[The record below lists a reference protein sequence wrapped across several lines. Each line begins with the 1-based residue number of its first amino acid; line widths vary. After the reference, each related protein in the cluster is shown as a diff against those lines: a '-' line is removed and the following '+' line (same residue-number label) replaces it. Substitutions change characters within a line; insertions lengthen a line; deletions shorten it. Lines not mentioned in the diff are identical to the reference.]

1 MNKKILLTAA
11 MVIPSLAIGG
21 LWIYQASQFEK
32 SISQQVSL
40 MQETLK
46 AYGISFQYDDSH
58 VSRYLFKAH
67 FINPKISG
75 ALDRLSE
82 SLKSMKGFEDIEKL
96 ASLNGTLLIKGQI
109 AASFSPLS
117 NTVMIKTDGDTQ
129 LSVQGPIE
137 FNLTMPKP
145 KESSF
150 VIQRKDYDFSGNNP
164 FISLQNIK
172 GIYANSKG
180 ISLFLDNQ
188 KLLDVKDTSSQISL
202 DWEDKNFDISIL
214 SDIYQMQVFKI
225 EKGISGKLEGLDS
238 FNTNMLSE
246 LEMQA
251 ILGAQDQKISAS
263 FHLNDL
269 LSYINDIKLIFA
281 SDPNKFSPQIFEK
294 LIPEGM
300 LFDVKDYSVENKI
313 YQSSLKMSGGRLNGR
328 FPIKLSGDFKVTD
341 QWPIYWQDYFKI
353 MLKNINSIIANAQ
366 ADEKLS
372 DELMSLLKNKDIAAA
387 CMPQLQSF
395 GKMLFSLDFD
405 IPAALT
411 EGKGSLAFKS
421 DLYELNASG
430 KLGNEGSSLELKT
443 QNASSL
449 TADFENYVTRVSQP
463 LSQIYPSEIQN
474 FKGLVKGG
482 KIVLDKILEPS
493 GAVQQSVQVQVNKEG
508 IKIGNYDL
516 MQILGMFGEAI
527 NTVDPQAGQGFVK

>member
-11 MVIPSLAIGG
+11 IVIPSLAIGG
-21 LWIYQASQFEK
+21 LWLYQASQFEK

-46 AYGISFQYDDSH
+46 TYGISFQYDDLH

-67 FINPKISG
+67 LVNPKISG

-82 SLKSMKGFEDIEKL
+82 NMKSVKALEGIEKL
-96 ASLNGTLLIKGQI
+96 ADLKGELLVKGEI
-109 AASFSPLS
+109 AACFSPIS
-117 NTVMIKTDGDTQ
+117 NVVTIKADGETQ
-129 LSVQGPIE
+129 LNVQGPVE

-150 VIQRKDYDFSGNNP
+150 VIQRKDYDFSGKNP
-164 FISLQNIK
+164 FISVQNIK
-172 GIYANSKG
+172 GIYAESKG
-180 ISLFLDNQ
+180 VSLFLDGQ
-188 KLLDVKDTSSQISL
+188 KFLDIKDTSSQISL
-202 DWEDKNFDISIL
+202 DWEDKVFDISIS
-214 SDIYQMQVFKI
+214 SDTHQMQIFKI

-269 LSYINDIKLIFA
+269 LNYINDIKLIFA

-300 LFDVKDYSVENKI
+300 LFDVKDYSIENKI

-341 QWPIYWQDYFKI
+341 QWPSYWQDYFKI
-353 MLKNINSIIANAQ
+353 MLKNINSIIASAQ

-372 DELMSLLKNKDIAAA
+372 DELTSLLNNKDIAVA

-405 IPAALT
+405 IPATLT
-411 EGKGSLAFKS
+411 EGKGSVAFKS

-430 KLGNEGSSLELKT
+430 VLKEEGGSLTLKT
-443 QNASSL
+443 QNASSMMV
-449 TADFENYVTRVSQP
+449 DFENYVTRVSQHIT
-463 LSQIYPSEIQN
+463 QIYPLEVQN
-474 FKGLVKGG
+474 FKGFVRGG
-482 KIVLDKILEPS
+482 RRVLDKILEPS
-493 GAVQQSVQVQVNKEG
+493 GAVQQSVNVQLNKEG

-527 NTVDPQAGQGFVK
+527 NTVDPQS

>member
-1 MNKKILLTAA
+1 
-11 MVIPSLAIGG
+11 
-21 LWIYQASQFEK
+21 
-32 SISQQVSL
+32 
-40 MQETLK
+40 
-46 AYGISFQYDDSH
+46 
-58 VSRYLFKAH
+58 
-67 FINPKISG
+67 
-75 ALDRLSE
+75 
-82 SLKSMKGFEDIEKL
+82 
-96 ASLNGTLLIKGQI
+96 
-109 AASFSPLS
+109 
-117 NTVMIKTDGDTQ
+117 
-129 LSVQGPIE
+129 
-137 FNLTMPKP
+137 
-145 KESSF
+145 
-150 VIQRKDYDFSGNNP
+150 
-164 FISLQNIK
+164 
-172 GIYANSKG
+172 
-180 ISLFLDNQ
+180 
-188 KLLDVKDTSSQISL
+188 L
-202 DWEDKNFDISIL
+202 DWEDKSFDVSIS
-214 SDIYQMQVFKI
+214 SDTHQMQIFKI

-269 LSYINDIKLIFA
+269 LNYINDIKLIFA

-300 LFDVKDYSVENKI
+300 LFDVKDYSIENKI

-341 QWPIYWQDYFKI
+341 QWPSYWQDHFKI

-405 IPAALT
+405 IPATLT
-411 EGKGSLAFKS
+411 EGKGSVAFKS

-430 KLGNEGSSLELKT
+430 VLKEEGGSLTLKT
-443 QNASSL
+443 QNASSMMV
-449 TADFENYVTRVSQP
+449 DFENYVTRVSQP
-463 LSQIYPSEIQN
+463 LSQIYPLEIQN
-474 FKGLVKGG
+474 FKGFVRGG
-482 KIVLDKILEPS
+482 RRVLDKILEPS
-493 GAVQQSVQVQVNKEG
+493 GAVQQSVNVQLNKEG

-527 NTVDPQAGQGFVK
+527 NAVDPQS